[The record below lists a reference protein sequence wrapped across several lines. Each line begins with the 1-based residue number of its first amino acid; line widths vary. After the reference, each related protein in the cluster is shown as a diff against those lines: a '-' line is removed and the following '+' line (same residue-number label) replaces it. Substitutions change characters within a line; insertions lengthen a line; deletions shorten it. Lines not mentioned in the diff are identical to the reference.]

1 MRWQHVLQQQAV
13 QILPGLDLILL
24 CAVLV
29 LQQEVLAEAGLILGQ
44 RNIVRSMIYII
55 NMTP

>member
-44 RNIVRSMIYII
+44 RNIVRLMIYIL
-55 NMTP
+55 